1 MLHAVQNVILEDL
14 LLDAA
19 QCGTNGRYLCCD
31 IDAVAV
37 HVHHLGQAAYLA
49 FDQAQTFLAGSLDAF
64 TYFLYTPT
72 GYWLQVARGRRR
84 PVQTTKVEAVVP
96 GDVRRKILAEIETT
110 QRAQSVLRRPQARP
124 SPRENHSRILPGC
137 FRFDEFRIDGAHQR
151 RRGRSASGHSC
162 RLWHVRAVSRLG
174 GNLGKAFN
182 CCSCF
187 E

>member
-1 MLHAVQNVILEDL
+1 MRHERPISVL
-14 LLDAA
+14 
-19 QCGTNGRYLCCD
+19 RYRCSSGPR
-31 IDAVAV
+31 
-37 HVHHLGQAAYLA
+37 HHLGQAAYLA

-124 SPRENHSRILPGC
+124 SPRENHSRILCLAAFGSMNSGSTARTNGAEAGPLRVIRVDFGMSAPCPG
-137 FRFDEFRIDGAHQR
+137 
-151 RRGRSASGHSC
+151 
-162 RLWHVRAVSRLG
+162 
-174 GNLGKAFN
+174 
-182 CCSCF
+182 
-187 E
+187 